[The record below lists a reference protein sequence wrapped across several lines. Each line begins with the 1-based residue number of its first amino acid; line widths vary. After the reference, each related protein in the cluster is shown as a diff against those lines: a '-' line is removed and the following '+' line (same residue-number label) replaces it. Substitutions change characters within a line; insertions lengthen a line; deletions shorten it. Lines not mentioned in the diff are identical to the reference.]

1 MMKHDSTELQAIQ
14 AAIQRET
21 LNDYLARWHAWSFPK
36 LMNGTDHIAD
46 RTFKE
51 ADTYRGWD
59 TEDEI
64 HTRDWLKFVM
74 KTLDFIVTGD
84 DRAQGGMESPWKDA
98 ILIQARNLH
107 TGFNVWVSERL
118 PRDSM
123 KRAEILGEARAI
135 LVRRMK
141 IAGIPL

>member
-1 MMKHDSTELQAIQ
+1 MMVNDSAAVI

-36 LMNGTDHIAD
+36 PMNGTDHVAD
-46 RTFKE
+46 RTFKD
-51 ADTYRGWD
+51 ADSYRGWE

-64 HTRDWLKFVM
+64 HDRDWLRFVM
-74 KTLDFIVTGD
+74 TTLDFIVTGD
-84 DRAQGGMESPWKDA
+84 DKAQGGMESPYKDA

-107 TGFNVWVSERL
+107 TGFNVWVSPRV

-123 KRAEILGEARAI
+123 KRLEVIAEARAI
-135 LVRRMK
+135 LTLRMNR
-141 IAGIPL
+141 AGIPI

>member
-1 MMKHDSTELQAIQ
+1 MMNDRTEQAAIQ

-36 LMNGTDHIAD
+36 PMNGTDHIAD
-46 RTFKE
+46 RTFKD
-51 ADTYRGWD
+51 ADTYRGWE

-64 HTRDWLKFVM
+64 HARDWLKFVM

-84 DRAQGGMESPWKDA
+84 DKGQGGMESPYKDA

-107 TGFNVWVSERL
+107 TGFNVWVSKRL
-118 PRDSM
+118 PSDSM
-123 KRAEILGEARAI
+123 KRVEILAEARTI
-135 LVRRMK
+135 LMRRMNS
-141 IAGIPL
+141 AGIPI